1 MQMTTQP
8 FVLYPQ
14 SQYPLLYPSIM
25 PRWWMVS
32 PRHSS
37 AGDPP
42 SYSPQPIPPISP
54 MKPKSFREFLEERV
68 NTDWAKEKIEKDPVL
83 SKLPQ
88 VLIDQL
94 KEGLPAFVVDAFINE
109 RGEEIADLYLQQFD
123 VKDQATKAAVHKLID
138 EGTKYLFE
146 GARWTPPT
154 PPFVPQ
160 PDSNIPK
167 APPVE
172 GSVEWYTKYS
182 VVFELWADFSVKKVS
197 VKPFQF

>member
-1 MQMTTQP
+1 
-8 FVLYPQ
+8 
-14 SQYPLLYPSIM
+14 
-25 PRWWMVS
+25 
-32 PRHSS
+32 
-37 AGDPP
+37 
-42 SYSPQPIPPISP
+42 
-54 MKPKSFREFLEERV
+54 MKPKSFREFLEERE

-83 SKLPQ
+83 SKLPR

-146 GARWTPPT
+146 GARWTPPM

-197 VKPFQF
+197 VKPFQL